1 MNKWFAPQMPPQ
13 EVVRLRKQLA
23 LIIGYNETTGKL
35 EALGTGVVVAVPVL
49 HVITAAH
56 VLWEF
61 AKAVYGPAPRTGL
74 SMAGS
79 DPADEY
85 PRMDRIMRARALAAV
100 IESEDGA
107 VHAFRVDE
115 LNSGMDRRNDIALLR
130 LDIRDPWF
138 VAHPQVVPLPPDLA
152 NIDVSEPYLLAG
164 FVGMPRDIDID
175 EPEGEAR
182 MRASSRLI
190 VRGAWIDQVTTEAP
204 GMQPG
209 VETWKL
215 LVPTEHGMSGGPLMR
230 QRGPWGERLFGGAKC
245 SLLTAVGVISYGMPD
260 SAVGD
265 DGYTWV
271 SAISELRQLPSSLGP
286 GLSAVVNMA
295 AMVITYQD
303 IEERLKTIDPRQAA
317 YGFNPWPIMREKLLK
332 LAKPLTDEYLRFF
345 SKWEP
350 GKSPPLETLSA
361 PRGLISEMLW
371 VSIWMTTDDET
382 RRHLEQAYLSFAFL
396 IPPGTP
402 PSEWESFVARDHK
415 ERLERL
421 SKTPP
426 FQDNPKGMT
435 TPPLPAQ

>member
-1 MNKWFAPQMPPQ
+1 MNKWFVPQMSPE
-13 EVVRLRKQLA
+13 EVVRLRRQLA
-23 LIIGYNETTGKL
+23 LIIGHNERTGKL
-35 EALGTGVVVAVPVL
+35 EALGTGVLVAFPIL

-61 AKAVYGPAPRTGL
+61 VKAVYGPAPRTGL

-79 DPADEY
+79 EPADEY

-100 IESEDGA
+100 IESQDGA
-107 VHAFRVDE
+107 VHAFRLDAAVG
-115 LNSGMDRRNDIALLR
+115 GMDRRNDIALLQ
-130 LDIRDPWF
+130 LEVRDPWL

-175 EPEGEAR
+175 EPDGEVR

-215 LVPTEHGMSGGPLMR
+215 LVPTEHGMSGGPLIR
-230 QRGPWGERLFGGAKC
+230 QRNPWGKRVFGGAIP
-245 SLLTAVGVISYGMPD
+245 TAVGIISYGIGPD

-271 SAISELRQLPSSLGP
+271 SPISELRQLPSTLGP
-286 GLSAVVNMA
+286 GLSAVVDVA
-295 AMVITYQD
+295 AMIITYQD
-303 IEERLKTIDPRQAA
+303 MEERVKAIDPTQAV
-317 YGFNPWPIMREKLLK
+317 YCFNPWPIMREKALK

-345 SKWEP
+345 AKWEP
-350 GKSPPLETLSA
+350 GKSPPPLEPLSA
-361 PRGLISEMLW
+361 PRDLISEMLW
-371 VSIWMTTDDET
+371 VSIWMTADDET
-382 RRHLEQAYLSFAFL
+382 RRHLEQAYLSFAYL

-402 PSEWESFVARDHK
+402 PSERESFVARDHK

-426 FQDNPKGMT
+426 FQDESAPSW
-435 TPPLPAQ
+435 PPPS